1 MPILHSKRRIRDY
14 CKVHLGNFDLPVRRP
29 NMQPRG
35 DGSEL
40 DEVIESV
47 PLVVVQDYH
56 FVEELGDVFF
66 SVEFEPVFQPV
77 ATKLRKQLLL
87 LEEVVGLD
95 FLIVALLV

>member
-1 MPILHSKRRIRDY
+1 
-14 CKVHLGNFDLPVRRP
+14 
-29 NMQPRG
+29 MQPRG

-40 DEVIESV
+40 DEVIESI
-47 PLVVVQDYH
+47 PLVVVEDYH

-66 SVEFEPVFQPV
+66 SIEFEPVFQPV

-87 LEEVVGLD
+87 LKEVISLN